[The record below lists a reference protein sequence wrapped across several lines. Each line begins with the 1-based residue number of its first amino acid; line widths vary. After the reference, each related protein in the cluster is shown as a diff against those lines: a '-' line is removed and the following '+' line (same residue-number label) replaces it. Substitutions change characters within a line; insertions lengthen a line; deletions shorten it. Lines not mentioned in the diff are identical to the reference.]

1 MIGAIAAERGC
12 TPAQVLLAWHLQRG
26 ISTIPKSVTPARPR
40 ENLAAA
46 AIELPQA
53 DLERIAA
60 LDRNTR
66 LVNGSF
72 RLLEGGPWT
81 LQSLWDEPDRR
92 CRMMLPVTL
101 WWRHALPGLC
111 LLERKGNHGL
121 ACARHG
127 LLHPE
132 AGRPRAM
139 SLINTAVGLL
149 AISSP
154 IGVLP
159 VVARAAGGDDT
170 RLRQISRMAVLTFL
184 FTLLAACW
192 WGQALL
198 DLFAITL
205 DSFRVAGGLILLP
218 IGLRLIEGLEVS
230 HPDVETD
237 SGSLGVVPI
246 GLPLLA
252 GPGAISLVVAD
263 SPPSWPGRLALSGV
277 IILLAMAIYL
287 ILRVSMP
294 LRRALGELQEK
305 VISRLMGLLLSAIG
319 VQMLVGGLKGC
330 FPVLGTG

>member
-1 MIGAIAAERGC
+1 VELHSLLQQPSQVADCAADPCTAAREQGC
-12 TPAQVLLAWHLQRG
+12 RSGVCGFTA
-26 ISTIPKSVTPARPR
+26 S
-40 ENLAAA
+40 
-46 AIELPQA
+46 
-53 DLERIAA
+53 
-60 LDRNTR
+60 
-66 LVNGSF
+66 
-72 RLLEGGPWT
+72 
-81 LQSLWDEPDRR
+81 
-92 CRMMLPVTL
+92 
-101 WWRHALPGLC
+101 HALGTGCFIL
-111 LLERKGNHGL
+111 
-121 ACARHG
+121 
-127 LLHPE
+127 E

>member
-1 MIGAIAAERGC
+1 
-12 TPAQVLLAWHLQRG
+12 
-26 ISTIPKSVTPARPR
+26 
-40 ENLAAA
+40 
-46 AIELPQA
+46 
-53 DLERIAA
+53 
-60 LDRNTR
+60 
-66 LVNGSF
+66 
-72 RLLEGGPWT
+72 
-81 LQSLWDEPDRR
+81 
-92 CRMMLPVTL
+92 
-101 WWRHALPGLC
+101 
-111 LLERKGNHGL
+111 
-121 ACARHG
+121 
-127 LLHPE
+127 
-132 AGRPRAM
+132 M

-159 VVARAAGGDDT
+159 VVARAAGGDDS
-170 RLRQISRMAVLTFL
+170 RVRQISRMAVLTFL
-184 FTLLAACW
+184 LTLLAACW

-205 DSFRVAGGLILLP
+205 DSFRVAGGLILL
-218 IGLRLIEGLEVS
+218 
-230 HPDVETD
+230 
-237 SGSLGVVPI
+237 PI

-277 IILLAMAIYL
+277 IILLAIGIYL

-330 FPVLGTG
+330 FPVLGGPA

>member
-1 MIGAIAAERGC
+1 
-12 TPAQVLLAWHLQRG
+12 
-26 ISTIPKSVTPARPR
+26 
-40 ENLAAA
+40 
-46 AIELPQA
+46 
-53 DLERIAA
+53 
-60 LDRNTR
+60 
-66 LVNGSF
+66 
-72 RLLEGGPWT
+72 
-81 LQSLWDEPDRR
+81 
-92 CRMMLPVTL
+92 
-101 WWRHALPGLC
+101 
-111 LLERKGNHGL
+111 
-121 ACARHG
+121 
-127 LLHPE
+127 
-132 AGRPRAM
+132 M

-159 VVARAAGGDDT
+159 VVARASGGDLS
-170 RLRQISRMAVLTFL
+170 RLRRISRLAVLTFL

-205 DSFRVAGGLILLP
+205 DSFRIAGGLILLP
-218 IGLRLIEGLEVS
+218 IGLRLIEGMEVS

-237 SGSLGVVPI
+237 AGSLGVVPI

-252 GPGAISLVVAD
+252 GPGAISLVVAS
-263 SPPSWPGRLALSGV
+263 SPASWQGRLALSGV
-277 IILLAMAIYL
+277 ILLLAVAIYA

-330 FPVLGTG
+330 FPVLAGGG